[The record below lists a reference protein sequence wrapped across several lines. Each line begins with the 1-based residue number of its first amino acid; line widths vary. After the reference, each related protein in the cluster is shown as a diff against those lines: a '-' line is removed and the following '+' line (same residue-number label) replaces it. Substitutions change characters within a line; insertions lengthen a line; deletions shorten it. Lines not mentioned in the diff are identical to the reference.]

1 MKMLVVGTQQECHLL
16 IIQSILYYIGC
27 TNGCICS
34 SDIPAGL
41 VSICLVST
49 SWVNSANHSHDDK
62 CSVLPIHRLN
72 PCRLEVAA
80 VVISSWWFHLGDF
93 ALVISTSINFI
104 DYPLKNSPCSSKVFI
119 FIWHFAFYATCI
131 LFLSFSTIISFLTT
145 TSLCTTA
152 LPPLMDSSW

>member
-1 MKMLVVGTQQECHLL
+1 MQECHLL

-93 ALVISTSINFI
+93 ALVISTSIRR
-104 DYPLKNSPCSSKVFI
+104 YSESVEKSTKRSSN
-119 FIWHFAFYATCI
+119 
-131 LFLSFSTIISFLTT
+131 
-145 TSLCTTA
+145 LCTDNASDVLAMNTTKSDNVGRFPYCVPY
-152 LPPLMDSSW
+152 LDTMEQLRKEFGIKPD